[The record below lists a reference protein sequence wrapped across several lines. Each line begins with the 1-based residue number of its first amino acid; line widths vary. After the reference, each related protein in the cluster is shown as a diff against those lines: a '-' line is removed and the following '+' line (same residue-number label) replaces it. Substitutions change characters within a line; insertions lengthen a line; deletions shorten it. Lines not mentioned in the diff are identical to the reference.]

1 VPPRSVRPTWI
12 PELQGLRAVA
22 ALSVVLAHWSPLPL
36 APSAFSYYAL
46 VQPIRS
52 VAAANLGVIFFY
64 TLSAFLLTYLAVLE
78 RERTGRFAVG
88 AFYTRRCF
96 RIWPLYFTVLAV
108 DLGAAATNVPGWG
121 TPDWP
126 WIKEHAWL
134 WLSFLSNWSVSADG
148 FAGYADRSTAPLR
161 VLWSIGVEEQF
172 YVLYPLVMLYIFG
185 ARYRAVTVAVAATA
199 VAVIF
204 RLAAL
209 SVPVAPGGGM
219 YYATLTYLDVF
230 AIGALSGALVANGG
244 GRRWRTVL
252 GRRGVGSGLLV
263 VAVLLALRWPRE
275 LTYPY
280 TPFSVVIYGLSGA
293 LFGVIILWLLVNRGA
308 LAARVLRSRPMT
320 ALGTLSFGLY
330 MWHPLALPAAERM
343 VSWLPSAIQAHD
355 DLRTGS
361 HLFLYLALVAAMSA
375 ASYALVEQP
384 FLRVKDRL
392 AGRRS
397 SSIRR

>member
-1 VPPRSVRPTWI
+1 MDPRSVRPTWI

-36 APSAFSYYAL
+36 DPSAFSYYAL

-52 VAAANLGVIFFY
+52 VAAANLGVMFFY

-78 RERTGRFAVG
+78 RERHGRFSVS
-88 AFYTRRCF
+88 AFYTRRCL

-108 DLGAAATNVPGWG
+108 DLSAAASNVPGWG

-126 WIKEHAWL
+126 WIRDHAWL
-134 WLSFLSNWSVSADG
+134 WLGFLSNWSVSADG
-148 FAGYADRSTAPLR
+148 FAGYADRSTTPLR

-172 YVLYPLVMLYIFG
+172 YLLYPLVMLYTFG
-185 ARYRAVTVAVAATA
+185 VRHRAVAVVVVVTA
-199 VAVIF
+199 VAVMF

-230 AIGALSGALVANGG
+230 AIGAMCGALAASSGDS
-244 GRRWRTVL
+244 RWRVIL
-252 GRRGVGSGLLV
+252 GRPGVGSSLLV
-263 VAVLLALRWPRE
+263 VAVLLGFRWPRE

-280 TPFSVVIYGLSGA
+280 TSFSVVIYGFTGA
-293 LFGVIILWLLVNRGA
+293 LFGVMILWLLVNRGA
-308 LAARVLRSRPMT
+308 LAARFLRSRPMH

-330 MWHPLALPAAERM
+330 VWHPLALPATERL
-343 VSWLPSAIQAHD
+343 VSWLPAPIQAQV

-361 HLFLYLALVAAMSA
+361 HLFLYLALACAMSA
-375 ASYALVEQP
+375 ALYTLVEQP
-384 FLRVKDRL
+384 FLRLKDRL

-397 SSIRR
+397 PSGCR